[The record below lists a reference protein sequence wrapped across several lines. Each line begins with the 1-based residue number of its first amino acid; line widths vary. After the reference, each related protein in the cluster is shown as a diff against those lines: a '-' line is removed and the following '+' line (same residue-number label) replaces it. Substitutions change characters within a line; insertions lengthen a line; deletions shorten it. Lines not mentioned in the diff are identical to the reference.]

1 MIRATAVQAFELDE
15 VSNSRYNGS
24 VTLSSAL
31 AIARHTSNR
40 RPPAYALTQI
50 TEDWGSHDP
59 ALDGNVS
66 TTGPFV
72 KLPTP
77 AQRTALEEAAEAEKS
92 ARAKLIEAA
101 KSATD

>member
-59 ALDGNVS
+59 ALDGKVLS
-66 TTGPFV
+66 
-72 KLPTP
+72 
-77 AQRTALEEAAEAEKS
+77 ALSK
-92 ARAKLIEAA
+92 ARGDKDNPVHYDDVA
-101 KSATD
+101 D